1 MSSVD
6 RSPLLVENSVDT
18 KVTRVFT
25 NFENEKRQVL
35 EPTTFGRHT
44 VFHKEQ
50 PMGRR
55 FDVRWSLVAQAIPE
69 NELFLSKMSI
79 FRNREVV
86 FSRAATLCGNV
97 PFQCFGCTRPPTHRL
112 VPLHLACTF
121 SSTTAVYLQLK
132 AQNSLR

>member
-44 VFHKEQ
+44 VLHKEQ

-86 FSRAATLCGNV
+86 FSV
-97 PFQCFGCTRPPTHRL
+97 PILGKSEFELRKGASNKSSRP
-112 VPLHLACTF
+112 A
-121 SSTTAVYLQLK
+121 
-132 AQNSLR
+132 NG